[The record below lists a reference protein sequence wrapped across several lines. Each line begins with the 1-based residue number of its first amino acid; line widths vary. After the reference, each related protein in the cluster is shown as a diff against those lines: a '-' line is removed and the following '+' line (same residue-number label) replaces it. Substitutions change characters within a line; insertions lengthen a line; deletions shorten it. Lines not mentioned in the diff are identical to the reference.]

1 MAHGVTWFEI
11 ACSDFDRARRF
22 YETIFGVTLQDMP
35 VPGQKMAAFPVDW
48 EKGEI
53 GGTIVQREQSRPSS
67 EGTLVYLHGGP
78 DLQVVLDR
86 VVQAGGRV
94 AMPKTPIPMENAG
107 YMAVFV
113 DTEGNLVGL
122 TSMG

>member
-1 MAHGVTWFEI
+1 MASAVTWFEI
-11 ACSDFDRARRF
+11 ACSDFDRAKQF
-22 YETIFGVTLQDMP
+22 YETIFDAKLQDMP
-35 VPGQKMAAFPVDW
+35 APGQRMAAFPADW

-67 EGTLVYLHGGP
+67 EGTLVYLNADP

-86 VVQAGGRV
+86 VVKAGGQV
-94 AMPKTPIPMENAG
+94 AMPKTQIPMEG
-107 YMAVFV
+107 SGFMAVFS
-113 DTEGNLVGL
+113 DSEGNLVGL

>member
-1 MAHGVTWFEI
+1 MASAVTWFEI
-11 ACSDFDRARRF
+11 ACSDFDRAKRF
-22 YETIFGVTLQDMP
+22 YETIFDATLQDMP

-86 VVQAGGRV
+86 VMKAGGQV
-94 AMPKTPIPMENAG
+94 AMPKTQIPMENSG
-107 YMAVFV
+107 YMAVFI
-113 DTEGNLVGL
+113 DSEGNLVGL

>member
-1 MAHGVTWFEI
+1 MAHAVTWFEI
-11 ACSDFDRARRF
+11 ACSDFDRAKKF
-22 YETIFGVTLQDMP
+22 YETIFDTTLQDMP
-35 VPGQKMAAFPVDW
+35 VPGQKMASFPADW

-67 EGTLVYLHGGP
+67 EGTLVYLHGGS

-86 VVQAGGRV
+86 VVKAGGQIAR
-94 AMPKTPIPMENAG
+94 PKTQIPMENSG
-107 YMAVFV
+107 YMAVFA
-113 DTEGNLVGL
+113 DSEGNLVGL